1 MMKLAIDAMGSDKGS
16 QIAIDASLQFVKD
29 YDVELY
35 VYGNAEELQPL
46 EGKERIHVVK
56 TTQVME
62 MTDGALAVRR
72 KKDSSMVRAMEDL
85 KNGKV
90 DGVVSCASTG
100 ALLSSATLILGTME
114 HVDRPAII
122 TVLPTST
129 KRGVILLDIGANAT
143 NTPQQLNQFAV
154 LGSAYAKGVRKIAD
168 PKVGLLNIGSE
179 AKKGDDLR
187 KETYKL
193 LEVNPSIHFMGNV
206 EGKDVLHSEADVIVC
221 DGFTGNIVLK
231 TIEGCSAFMTGS
243 LKEKLM
249 SSLASKIGAV
259 LANKGLKAMKA
270 ELNPKQY
277 GGALISG
284 VNGAVVKGHGSS
296 DAVALYNAIRQ
307 LYTFVDTKVLDKIK
321 EELV

>member
-1 MMKLAIDAMGSDKGS
+1 MIKLAIDAMGSDKGS
-16 QIAIDASLQFVKD
+16 SIAIEASLQFVKD
-29 YDVELY
+29 FDVELY
-35 VYGNAEELQPL
+35 VYGNADELQSL

-85 KNGKV
+85 KNGVV

-129 KRGVILLDIGANAT
+129 KRGVILLDIGANAV

-168 PKVGLLNIGSE
+168 PKVGLLNIGIE

-193 LEVNPSIHFMGNV
+193 LEDNEAIHFIGNV
-206 EGKDVLHSEADVIVC
+206 EGKEVLCSEADIVVC
-221 DGFTGNIVLK
+221 DGFAGNVLLK
-231 TIEGCSAFMTGS
+231 STEGAIMNLLGM
-243 LKEKLM
+243 LKKGIK
-249 SSLASKIGAV
+249 SSFLSKIGY
-259 LANKGLKAMKA
+259 LFMRKTFKS
-270 ELNPKQY
+270 
-277 GGALISG
+277 LI
-284 VNGAVVKGHGSS
+284 
-296 DAVALYNAIRQ
+296 L
-307 LYTFVDTKVLDKIK
+307 
-321 EELV
+321 

>member
-1 MMKLAIDAMGSDKGS
+1 MIKLAIDAMGSDKGS
-16 QIAIDASLQFVKD
+16 SIAIEASLQFVKD
-29 YDVELY
+29 FDVELY
-35 VYGNAEELQPL
+35 VYGNADELQSL
-46 EGKERIHVVK
+46 EGKDRIHVVK

-85 KNGKV
+85 KNGVV

-129 KRGVILLDIGANAT
+129 KRGVILLDIGANAV

-193 LEVNPSIHFMGNV
+193 LEANEAIHFIGNV
-206 EGKDVLHSEADVIVC
+206 EGKEVLCSEADIVVC
-221 DGFTGNIVLK
+221 DGFTGNVLLK

-243 LKEKLM
+243 LKEKMM
-249 SSLASKIGAV
+249 SSTISKIGA
-259 LANKGLKAMKA
+259 LLSKKALKAMKA
-270 ELNPKQY
+270 ELDPKQY

-296 DAVALYNAIRQ
+296 DAFALYNAIRQ
-307 LYTFVDTKVLDKIK
+307 LYTFVDTKVLAKIQ
-321 EELV
+321 EELK